1 MAYRPPNPNTKYGRK
16 RMRDEAQYKYDTGTP
31 EYRGE
36 IDTIKGWVWFVVML
50 IALVVFGII
59 WAVSGPEAALK
70 WAK

>member
-16 RMRDEAQYKYDTGTP
+16 RMRDEAQYKYDSGTP
-31 EYRGE
+31 EYRSE
-36 IDTIKGWVWFVVML
+36 INQIGCGVWAVILL
-50 IALVVFGII
+50 ICAAIFAII